1 MKKTFFLLLFIC
13 LCSTTLF
20 SQMQNDHSKG
30 AVAGEFYY
38 VSSWYTYNIFGWEYG
53 LIFSNDYGQTISHQ
67 HDSMNSPVYG
77 DKIGGMIYKNRQLTG
92 GSQILRSINYGI
104 DFDTLP
110 LLVYPNQ
117 FLQGTTAGEL
127 IGLYVHGGY
136 DPMDLY
142 VSSDTGQTFQFK
154 SQIPYCSYSILR
166 SGPETGH
173 LYRLTTDTL
182 WFSADYGQNFQK
194 YPLDETVRNAMIYN
208 YSDLCPGGAAG
219 EVYIAAFDTGGR
231 YSIYRSTDYGQHFSF
246 RYRLP
251 FYDIFMYYI
260 IDFQGGNTE
269 GEFYYYINYCE
280 HYGSFIVD
288 LLDVYSSL
296 DGGLTWQMYHHN
308 LAEPWTGP
316 LGVREE
322 SANDAVGLFPNP
334 VRRGAEAVT
343 LTGLSPGRVA
353 IHLLDMSGRVVC
365 ASEAVVAAGSSQA
378 VFSPPVELTPG
389 LYLLKAE
396 QANGERICRKL
407 MVR

>member
-1 MKKTFFLLLFIC
+1 MKKTLFLLLFIC
-13 LCSTTLF
+13 LCSKPLF
-20 SQMQNDHSKG
+20 SQMHYYHSKG

-38 VSSWYTYNIFGWEYG
+38 VSSWYSYNISGWKYG
-53 LIFSNDYGQTISHQ
+53 LVFSNDYGQTISHQ

-77 DKIGGMIYKNRQLTG
+77 DKIGGLVYTYHPLTSG
-92 GSQILRSINYGI
+92 TKLLRSFNYGI
-104 DFDTLP
+104 DFDTSWVDPRGFLP
-110 LLVYPNQ
+110 
-117 FLQGTTAGEL
+117 GTTAGEI
-127 IGLYVHGGY
+127 IGLCGQGGY
-136 DPMDLY
+136 NPWDLY

-154 SQIPYCSYSILR
+154 SQIPYYSNSILR
-166 SGPETGH
+166 SGPKTGH

-182 WFSADYGQNFQK
+182 WFSANYGQNFQK
-194 YPLDETVRNAMIYN
+194 YPLDETVRNSIIYN

-219 EVYIAAFDTGGR
+219 EVYIAAFDTGYR

-251 FYDIFMYYI
+251 LYDIFMNYI

-269 GEFYYYINYCE
+269 GEFYYFISYSEC
-280 HYGSFIVD
+280 YGSFIVD

-322 SANDAVGLFPNP
+322 SATDAVGLYPNP

-343 LTGLSPGRVA
+343 LTGLSPGRVT
-353 IHLLDMSGRVVC
+353 IHLMDMSGRVVC
-365 ASEAVVAAGSSQA
+365 VSEAFVAAGSSQA
-378 VFSPPVELTPG
+378 VFSPPGELTPG
-389 LYLLKAE
+389 FYLLMAE
-396 QANGERICRKL
+396 QAKGEREYTKL
-407 MVR
+407 VVR